1 MKQNS
6 TSPAGSEVQQSDTV
20 EGEIRQPNLHKT
32 NVSGSVYQIETL
44 EDLCNVANVNNI
56 DNLCVD
62 LLQWLQHYVYV
73 ISKLREAN
81 AEITKGKKNTEIA
94 KGSFEWHDDGK
105 TDFLGVNVI
114 DEKTGSIEK
123 HRF

>member
-1 MKQNS
+1 MEQKINS
-6 TSPAGSEVQQSDTV
+6 SNAVD
-20 EGEIRQPNLHKT
+20 GEIRQLHLNKASI
-32 NVSGSVYQIETL
+32 SGSVYQIETL

-62 LLQWLQHYVYV
+62 LLQWLNHYVYV

-81 AEITKGKKNTEIA
+81 EEITKGKKNTEIA

-105 TDFLGVNVI
+105 SDFLGVNVI
-114 DEKTGSIEK
+114 DEKTGTIEK